1 MILNYM
7 KWSQND
13 LLLSFLSFI
22 WHFGLLNLTFKD
34 NQPVQLNLLVCR
46 VSETQTTRSTLL
58 CMFSMPAAK
67 LLRICVIY
75 IYILYQS
82 QKWQW
87 RSGSRLDK
95 QDRVRTN
102 SGDWE
107 FAICSI
113 WFVKHTAIVN
123 SWPYGRHYKTTT
135 HNVMKMSKIPNVGA
149 EHKFLNAN

>member
-1 MILNYM
+1 M
-7 KWSQND
+7 KWPQND
-13 LLLSFLSFI
+13 LILSFLSFI

-46 VSETQTTRSTLL
+46 VFETQTTRSPLL

-107 FAICSI
+107 NAICSI
-113 WFVKHTAIVN
+113 RSVKHTAIVN
-123 SWPYGRHYKTTT
+123 SWPYGRHYKQQLTMLWKCPKLQML
-135 HNVMKMSKIPNVGA
+135 V
-149 EHKFLNAN
+149 LNTNFWTQISYL